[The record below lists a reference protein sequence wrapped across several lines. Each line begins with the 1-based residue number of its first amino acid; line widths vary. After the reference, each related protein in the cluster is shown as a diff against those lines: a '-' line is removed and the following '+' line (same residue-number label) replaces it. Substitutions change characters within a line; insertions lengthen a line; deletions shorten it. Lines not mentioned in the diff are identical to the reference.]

1 MEFQT
6 REIKAIYRRRKQ
18 CKVFFDYLTGK
29 WGMRR
34 VGGGREAES
43 IRQSEARV
51 KSLSV
56 TNYMHA
62 NGVLC
67 KFYMADFPLIRFIII
82 ITRRRVC

>member
-1 MEFQT
+1 M
-6 REIKAIYRRRKQ
+6 
-18 CKVFFDYLTGK
+18 
-29 WGMRR
+29 

-56 TNYMHA
+56 TNYMHPS
-62 NGVLC
+62 GVLC
-67 KFYMADFPLIRFIII
+67 KFSIADFPLIRFIII